1 MYYESYQKKSPRKRR
16 RRKSFKA
23 WFTGLILRTLAVVIL
38 LAVVCAG
45 ALYALPVSFFMIEPR
60 DKDLSL
66 TDGLPS
72 SHLNVLLMGVDV
84 LSENSQRSDAMI
96 VASIGYNDVKLT
108 SFMRDMVVNI
118 PGYGSGRLNSA
129 YAHGGPELVMRTLN
143 SNFGLNIMHYAAVD
157 FVSLV
162 EIIDA
167 IGGVDIDITE
177 AEMEQINN
185 NVYKS
190 RKVFAPLGYTATALT
205 EYGEDVHLNGLRA
218 LGYARIRKIDSDFM
232 RTSRQRI
239 LLKAMIKG
247 VRSRLWNPVMYVRLG
262 NALIHSIETNMSVPQ
277 LVSLGGKA
285 LFACDVQQKRIPVEG
300 SYTDNGATLKIDSYK
315 ANTDA
320 FRAFVY
326 E

>member
-1 MYYESYQKKSPRKRR
+1 MYYESYQKKPPRKRR

-205 EYGEDVHLNGLRA
+205 EYGEGVHLNGLRA

-277 LVSLGGKA
+277 LVSLGEKA
-285 LFACDVQQKRIPVEG
+285 LFAGDVQQKRIPVEG

>member
-277 LVSLGGKA
+277 LVSLGEKA
-285 LFACDVQQKRIPVEG
+285 LFAGDVQQKRIPVEG